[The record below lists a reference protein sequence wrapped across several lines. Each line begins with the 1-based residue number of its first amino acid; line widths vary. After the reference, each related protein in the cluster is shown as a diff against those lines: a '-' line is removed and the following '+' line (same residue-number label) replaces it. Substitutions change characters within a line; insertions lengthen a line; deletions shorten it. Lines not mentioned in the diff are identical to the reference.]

1 MGHGRND
8 VDHLAT
14 GLDSLAEAND
24 PDQPGD
30 TQPQK
35 FLAGK
40 VHKLGEVRVFSKDLN
55 FEAGLP
61 HKGCIEHVHQF
72 VFLKEGDTSE
82 RHNYV
87 HTSVFLQDSG

>member
-1 MGHGRND
+1 MDHGSND
-8 VDHLAT
+8 IDHLAT
-14 GLDSLAEAND
+14 GLDSLEETD
-24 PDQPGD
+24 DVDQPGD

-40 VHKLGEVRVFSKDLN
+40 VHKLGEVRVFSKDLL

-72 VFLKEGDTSE
+72 VVLKEGDTSE
-82 RHNYV
+82 RDNYV
-87 HTSVFLQDSG
+87 HISVLVQDLG